1 MARCQRHYPDCT
13 AWRPTTSTWAD
24 LAFIFLQAVLIYSDV
39 TSQWFVFKVSSRG
52 TIPPLSSKQEE
63 EEEGREEPLSLPP
76 SVSPELQTAEHL
88 TSTGP
93 SPLLR
98 HRHSV
103 TSTRLIFSPGYER
116 LMEGEVW
123 EGGKREGPGSASGSV
138 LPVHFLLEA
147 AGAALLMLGFFF
159 LFFFFQTEVLEGKE
173 ASRQAS
179 RPGVSLS
186 LPSPA
191 ENPPPII
198 WATAHTTV
206 PAAAT
211 AAAATT
217 ARSPSS
223 QQTAT
228 LNQIFEMRGGTKITV
243 IT

>member
-1 MARCQRHYPDCT
+1 MGRSLHYPLNKE
-13 AWRPTTSTWAD
+13 R
-24 LAFIFLQAVLIYSDV
+24 
-39 TSQWFVFKVSSRG
+39 KR
-52 TIPPLSSKQEE
+52 
-63 EEEGREEPLSLPP
+63 REKRNLPP
-76 SVSPELQTAEHL
+76 SVSPSPSFELQTAEHL

-103 TSTRLIFSPGYER
+103 TSTRLIFSLGYER

-123 EGGKREGPGSASGSV
+123 EGGEREGPDSASGSL

-147 AGAALLMLGFFF
+147 AGAALQLLFFF
-159 LFFFFQTEVLEGKE
+159 WFYFFQTEVLKGKE
-173 ASRQAS
+173 ASRRAP

-191 ENPPPII
+191 ENPPPIM

-206 PAAAT
+206 TPAAT
-211 AAAATT
+211 TT

-223 QQTAT
+223 QQTAA
-228 LNQIFEMRGGTKITV
+228 LNQIFKMRGSTKKGKAKYLNYLIIFQKDGKSRKRRRRKRRTPTKKQTKF
-243 IT
+243 ISLPDLA